1 MIHRRGGRK
10 KDDEENENYS
20 DSEIDS
26 INNKLSNVKLSSTS
40 KKEGNTKDTINSTTK
55 SSTQLVIPELTLM
68 EEVVLLGLKSDGM
81 LSFWNDNISY
91 ALRGLIL
98 IELALRKKIRI
109 IDEPARKRYD
119 LSERLIEVV
128 DNTKTGE
135 FLLDES
141 LNLMSQDNVDQQ
153 QSITSWIDL
162 LSGETWNLMK
172 INYQLKQVRER
183 ICKELAD
190 KGVLRTEMKNYFL
203 FDVVSWPIVDQSCK
217 DNIKRRVMSA
227 LVNRNLQ
234 LTYNKYFPENTT
246 FQSLRTICL
255 VAGAQGS
262 NVLERVLQSLEYE
275 KRDKG
280 FERAQ
285 ELCEQFGKWPFDM
298 ATGTKTG
305 VSVNVYQVIEEEM
318 KQNPGC
324 ELYLEVIAG
333 VLEVFAGMESVF

>member
-10 KDDEENENYS
+10 KDDEDNENFS
-20 DSEIDS
+20 DSEIEG
-26 INNKLSNVKLSSTS
+26 INSKLNNVKLNSTGKSTS
-40 KKEGNTKDTINSTTK
+40 ELNDKKRVGNDGSDELI
-55 SSTQLVIPELTLM
+55 VPELTLM

-91 ALRGLIL
+91 ALRGMIL

-119 LSERLIEVV
+119 LAERLVEVV

-141 LNLMSQDNVDQQ
+141 LNLMSQDNADQQ

-203 FDVVSWPIVDQSCK
+203 FDVVSWPIIDQPCK
-217 DNIKRRVMSA
+217 DAIKRRAMSA

-234 LTYNKYFPENTT
+234 LSYNNYFPENTT
-246 FQSLRTICL
+246 FPALRTLCL

-262 NVLERVLQSLEYE
+262 NVLERALQSLEYE

-285 ELCEQFGKWPFDM
+285 QICEQFGKWPFDLT
-298 ATGTKTG
+298 TGTKTG
-305 VSVNVYQVIEEEM
+305 ISVNVYEMIEKEIKE
-318 KQNPGC
+318 NPGC
-324 ELYLEVIAG
+324 ELYLEVVAG